1 MQALRHDGA
10 PHLRSWTRSPTPATR
25 RAPRAE
31 KLPEGDAL
39 RAAARA
45 LAEVIEKQRAALVAT
60 NQGEGISGEEKLREE
75 LGTLYGNV
83 NGYEGRPTRSQLDRM
98 AVFEKQLAEAEA
110 KLDGH
115 GGQGVP
121 RPEGGPSRPRS
132 WIRCSRL
139 SKEDWQKRQ
148 K

>member
-1 MQALRHDGA
+1 
-10 PHLRSWTRSPTPATR
+10 
-25 RAPRAE
+25 
-31 KLPEGDAL
+31 
-39 RAAARA
+39 
-45 LAEVIEKQRAALVAT
+45 AT
-60 NQGEGISGEEKLREE
+60 NQSEGISGEEKLREE

-110 KLDGH
+110 KLVASVDKEF
-115 GGQGVP
+115 P
-121 RPEGGPSRPRS
+121 PLNRS
-132 WIRCSRL
+132 LAAKKVDPLSRL